1 MVNNTETYW
10 DVDGTSLHTYAW
22 SIETMGGIA
31 LPNFRGEDITIPGQ
45 PGQTWVPKQP
55 DSRILT
61 LAMWLRGT
69 ADGAG
74 AFASTKNL
82 YQSAY
87 NNLVRLLWT
96 PGRQFDL
103 TKRFYDGGV
112 LKTAVAKGEFAGGL
126 APRQFGNSA
135 GKCTIDIKL
144 ADPYFYETAF
154 NSVNLAAGNN
164 SVLVAGNAPTSNI
177 QVNVVGPRVNPKL
190 INSTMGVEFTYPR
203 SLLTSETASIFVR
216 TYDASE
222 LSGGAGTAFDTSS
235 WVIHAGATQWLVMK
249 PGTNTIN
256 LSSTSGIGTVQLQHK
271 AAWV

>member
-10 DVDGTSLHTYAW
+10 EADGQSLHTYAR
-22 SIETMGGIA
+22 SIETIGGIS

-45 PGQTWVPKQP
+45 PGQTWVAKQP
-55 DSRILT
+55 DSRILP
-61 LAMWLRGT
+61 LAIWLRGT
-69 ADGAG
+69 ADGVG
-74 AFASTKNL
+74 GYITTKSA

-87 NNLVRLLWT
+87 NDLVRLLWT

-112 LKTAVAKGEFAGGL
+112 LKTATAKAEFAGGL
-126 APRQFGNSA
+126 APTMHGNSL
-135 GKCTIDIKL
+135 GKCTVDLKL
-144 ADPYFYETAF
+144 ADPYFYEATF

-164 SVLVAGNAPTSNI
+164 NVVVAGNAPTNNI

-190 INSTMGVEFTYPR
+190 INSTLGVEFTYPR

-235 WVIHAGATQWLVMK
+235 WVIHAGETQWLVMK
-249 PGTNTIN
+249 PGTNVIN